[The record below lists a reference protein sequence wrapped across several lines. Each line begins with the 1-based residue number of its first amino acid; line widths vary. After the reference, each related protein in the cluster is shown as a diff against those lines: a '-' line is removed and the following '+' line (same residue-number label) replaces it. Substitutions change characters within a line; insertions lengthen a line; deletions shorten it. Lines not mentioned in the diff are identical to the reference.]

1 MQVGST
7 AQSSAFRELSG
18 KAEQVGSFATDWCFL
33 DYFSIA
39 VNISLRFGAAHLKH
53 IALETY

>member
-39 VNISLRFGAAHLKH
+39 VNISL
-53 IALETY
+53 